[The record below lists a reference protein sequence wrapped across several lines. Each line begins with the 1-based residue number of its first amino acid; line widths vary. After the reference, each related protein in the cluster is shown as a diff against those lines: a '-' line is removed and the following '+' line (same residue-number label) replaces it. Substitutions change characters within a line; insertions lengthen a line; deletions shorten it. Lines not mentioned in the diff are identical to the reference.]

1 MAKIRGFTM
10 PKWGIEMTEGS
21 VAEWMVREG
30 AAFSRGDTLC
40 LIETDK
46 ITNDVDAEF
55 DSVLRKLV
63 APVGETLPVG
73 TLLAVFAD
81 ADAPQEE
88 IDAFVANFRAPAG
101 SVAAGA
107 APKAPPSAPAAASP
121 PARVIET
128 NRPISPEALKLAQD
142 LDLDLA
148 TVEGSGRGGR
158 ITYQDVQQ
166 AARPEA
172 RPFRFVAL

>member
-73 TLLAVFAD
+73 
-81 ADAPQEE
+81 
-88 IDAFVANFRAPAG
+88 VAGPSRDMM
-101 SVAAGA
+101 
-107 APKAPPSAPAAASP
+107 PK
-121 PARVIET
+121 
-128 NRPISPEALKLAQD
+128 ISRRK
-142 LDLDLA
+142 
-148 TVEGSGRGGR
+148 R
-158 ITYQDVQQ
+158 
-166 AARPEA
+166 
-172 RPFRFVAL
+172 